1 MKGIPTVLQGSG
13 IPQIQN
19 QQQTHLGALKAKSRK
34 GRRAAGYSGMN
45 ASNTF

>member
-1 MKGIPTVLQGSG
+1 MKGITTVIQGSG
-13 IPQIQN
+13 IPPIQN
-19 QQQTHLGALKAKSRK
+19 QQQSLGALKAKSRK